1 MSDMEIRCGAATNV
15 IVFINNETTVCVNIS
30 DISFIAWKYQGMG
43 EYELSIGLRA
53 DSNHLIIPH
62 VLNNALRKLRE
73 KLGLLSDEPAEG

>member
-1 MSDMEIRCGAATNV
+1 MSDMEIRCDGVVNI
-15 IVFINNETTVCVNIS
+15 IVFANDETTVCVNIS

-53 DSNHLIIPH
+53 DSNHLTIPH

-73 KLGLLSDEPAEG
+73 KLGLLSDESDEG

>member
-1 MSDMEIRCGAATNV
+1 MSDMEIRCDRVVNI
-15 IVFINNETTVCVNIS
+15 IVFTNDETTVCVNIS

-62 VLNNALRKLRE
+62 VPNNVLRKLRE
-73 KLGLLSDEPAEG
+73 KLGLLSDESAEG